1 MNRREWAPRHPS
13 PRIVVDPIVNRFP
26 HFVAPLRCEDCS
38 GRPASLPNERP
49 AGTSQSRLTDLDV
62 GRWAPDS
69 AAVGNLFHQISPN
82 SAPKPYPDLG
92 SQLRRKSA
100 LLLRARLL
108 MTFSWLRSFRIVD
121 DNRRSFL
128 KRDRP
133 SLLVLVCNGMQL
145 HPRCW
150 RDWAVLP
157 RLELD
162 RDGNFAQLLER
173 IRPEGHS

>member
-1 MNRREWAPRHPS
+1 MGSKSPSPTNRRRSYESKFSAF
-13 PRIVVDPIVNRFP
+13 RISLS
-26 HFVAPLRCEDCS
+26 LRCEDCS
-38 GRPASLPNERP
+38 GRPAGLPNERP
-49 AGTSQSRLTDLDV
+49 AGTSLSRLTDLDV
-62 GRWAPDS
+62 GRLAPDS
-69 AAVGNLFHQISPN
+69 AAVGNLLCTRSAPK

-108 MTFSWLRSFRIVD
+108 VTFSWLRSFRIVD

-157 RLELD
+157 RW
-162 RDGNFAQLLER
+162 
-173 IRPEGHS
+173 S

>member
-1 MNRREWAPRHPS
+1 M
-13 PRIVVDPIVNRFP
+13 
-26 HFVAPLRCEDCS
+26 
-38 GRPASLPNERP
+38 
-49 AGTSQSRLTDLDV
+49 
-62 GRWAPDS
+62 
-69 AAVGNLFHQISPN
+69 HQICAKVCAEAVPGF
-82 SAPKPYPDLG
+82 G

-108 MTFSWLRSFRIVD
+108 VTFSWLRSFRIVD

-150 RDWAVLP
+150 RDWAVAA
-157 RLELD
+157 LELD

>member
-1 MNRREWAPRHPS
+1 M
-13 PRIVVDPIVNRFP
+13 
-26 HFVAPLRCEDCS
+26 
-38 GRPASLPNERP
+38 
-49 AGTSQSRLTDLDV
+49 
-62 GRWAPDS
+62 
-69 AAVGNLFHQISPN
+69 HQISAKVYAEAVPGFRLTVAPEI
-82 SAPKPYPDLG
+82 SAATA
-92 SQLRRKSA
+92 STIA
-100 LLLRARLL
+100 
-108 MTFSWLRSFRIVD
+108 SWLRSFRIVD
-121 DNRRSFL
+121 NNRRSFL

-133 SLLVLVCNGMQL
+133 SLLVLLCNGMQL

>member
-1 MNRREWAPRHPS
+1 M
-13 PRIVVDPIVNRFP
+13 
-26 HFVAPLRCEDCS
+26 
-38 GRPASLPNERP
+38 
-49 AGTSQSRLTDLDV
+49 
-62 GRWAPDS
+62 
-69 AAVGNLFHQISPN
+69 HQISAKVYAEAVPGFRLTV
-82 SAPKPYPDLG
+82 A
-92 SQLRRKSA
+92 RKSA

-108 MTFSWLRSFRIVD
+108 VTFSWLRSFRIVD

-133 SLLVLVCNGMQL
+133 SLLVLLCNGMQL

-162 RDGNFAQLLER
+162 RDGNFAQLVER
-173 IRPEGHS
+173 IRPESHS